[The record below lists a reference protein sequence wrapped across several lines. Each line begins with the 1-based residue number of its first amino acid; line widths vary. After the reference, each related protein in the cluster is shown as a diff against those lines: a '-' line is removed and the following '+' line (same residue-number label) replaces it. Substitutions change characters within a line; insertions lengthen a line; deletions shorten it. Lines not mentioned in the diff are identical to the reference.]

1 MSLPRLSDAHEL
13 DDVRQRIAFHR
24 TFAHTV
30 PGEVCDQCFFL
41 YAREEALMEV
51 YLSRFQR
58 RRTAAGVLLL
68 ALRMRS
74 R

>member
-1 MSLPRLSDAHEL
+1 MSDAPEL
-13 DDVRQRIAFHR
+13 DDVRQRIELHR
-24 TFAHTV
+24 TFAHRV
-30 PGEVCDQCFFL
+30 PGELCDTCFFL

-68 ALRMRS
+68 APRMRS